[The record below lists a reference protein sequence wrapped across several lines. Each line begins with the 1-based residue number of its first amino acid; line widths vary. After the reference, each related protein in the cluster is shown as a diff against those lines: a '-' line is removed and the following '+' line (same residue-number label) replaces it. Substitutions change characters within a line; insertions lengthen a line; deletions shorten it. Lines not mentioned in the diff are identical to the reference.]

1 LKQHNPAYRFVISLI
16 FLLFIGGWNAVSA
29 QYWTPQ
35 NIQDRYKTGMV
46 IRNYRELVLVK
57 ENLKQYIHIE
67 RLRIDG
73 DVDVNTVTQLVAK
86 MPWVDELQLI
96 RFQGILSDVDLKN
109 LEWVPSI
116 YLYVP
121 KDREDALLLNDQ
133 WKNISNITLQFQEV
147 PEQWDFLK
155 DWKNCQS
162 LTVLASLNKTDA
174 QNLIQQVVVSIPQIQ
189 RLGVSL
195 STIKHLPNSV
205 KNLNHLKE
213 LSVINS
219 ADVEIRN
226 PDASGTQMN
235 NSDVLMGLVYNE
247 LGRETIPIEVKTKH
261 VAVSRGG
268 SNSQNDK
275 SILNNFEAGVVE
287 MPIFVPFHYIAA
299 EPILLASDLK
309 YIYELY
315 PNSPKDPNISW
326 LTEENSTV
334 DFAEFTLLNRQKL
347 SAKYGI
353 QKQTFVNDYN
363 DGIYEFEGKS
373 DKDET
378 FFGEGKWAVLIP
390 KNSLISKGRLQQIQ
404 NQISKSENLTSASVQ
419 SLIEKSA
426 WKNDYRLIVKTSQS
440 PERNAALGKSFQY
453 DSSGKLF
460 LLDAGVW
467 FEISATSLGGDIPL
481 DIRPGY
487 FAQINYQA
495 SVRDSSRF
503 YAYNIPR
510 KKWVNYYDYDYDFE
524 DDFVSKID
532 FYQFNAGSNTS
543 IKHSETPVLNLDE
556 MFETAGF
563 HYVLSPTESK
573 TQLNPIKG
581 NYVIKSAS
589 PIGNNS
595 YPLFRGRSTVRV
607 RVLGQLKM
615 TDVVGIEIS
624 DVSAGK
630 LYPELKSLEGQV
642 FYIHTKASRK
652 YVIDFF
658 KSQRIIDVRIKKYG
672 ESPQLEFKT
681 DQSIIEISCLSYYN
695 LPTAIY
701 TDKEKIDL
709 QRKWDLNF
717 SQYQNRRILK
727 NQYWVNWRTGI
738 ENQRIAQASE
748 SVLGNSRLQPGMK
761 RGSFKIRSM
770 GEYVMAKPVALNP
783 THYLELVFC
792 DAGKIP
798 LKCTDVL
805 VVLEQPQ
812 SSIKLE
818 NPNKNATSATDAP
831 RYKLQ
836 INPKQITSI
845 LVKTQSGNVFYLTGD
860 AFRKL
865 NLADNTISYVS
876 MQPLP
881 DKVYNSEILANQL
894 GIKQKKTKPAPSSK

>member
-1 LKQHNPAYRFVISLI
+1 M
-16 FLLFIGGWNAVSA
+16 FLFGGWNTVCA
-29 QYWTPQ
+29 QYWSPQ

-116 YLYVP
+116 YLFVP

-133 WKNISNITLQFQEV
+133 WKSISNITLQFQEV

-162 LTVLASLNKTDA
+162 LTILASLNKTDA
-174 QNLIQQVVVSIPQIQ
+174 YNMMQQVVVSIPQIQ
-189 RLGVSL
+189 RLGISL
-195 STIKHLPNSV
+195 SSVKHLPISV
-205 KNLNHLKE
+205 KKLSHLKE
-213 LSVINS
+213 LSVINA

-226 PDASGTQMN
+226 SDAMGTQMN
-235 NSDVLMGLVYNE
+235 NSDVLMGLVYTE
-247 LGRETIPIEVKTKH
+247 LGRETIPIEVRSKI
-261 VAVSRGG
+261 VSVTRGG
-268 SNSQNDK
+268 SRGENNSSDSK
-275 SILNNFEAGVVE
+275 NNSSNIEAGE
-287 MPIFVPFHYIAA
+287 IHIPIFVPFHYIAA
-299 EPILLASDLK
+299 EPRLLASDLK
-309 YIYELY
+309 YIYELF

-334 DFAEFTLLNRQKL
+334 DFAEFVDLNRQKL
-347 SAKYGI
+347 SVKYGI
-353 QKQTFVNDYN
+353 QNQTFVNDYN

-373 DKDET
+373 DKDES
-378 FFGEGKWAVLIP
+378 FFGEGKWTVMIP
-390 KNSLISKGRLQQIQ
+390 KMSLISKQRLQQIKSQ
-404 NQISKSENLTSASVQ
+404 DSKTGNSNSTNIQ
-419 SLIEKSA
+419 SILEKSA
-426 WKNDYRLIVKTSQS
+426 WKMDYRLIVKTSQS

-467 FEISATSLGGDIPL
+467 FEVTATSLSGDVEL
-481 DIRPGY
+481 EIRPGY

-510 KKWVNYYDYDYDFE
+510 NKWVNYYDYDYEFD
-524 DDFVSKID
+524 DDFISKID
-532 FYQFNAGSNTS
+532 FYQFNGGANTS
-543 IKHSETPVLNLDE
+543 VKHSETPVLSMDE

-563 HYVLSPTESK
+563 HYVLSPVESK
-573 TQLNPIKG
+573 TILNPIKG
-581 NYVIKSAS
+581 NYIQKTAVAV
-589 PIGNNS
+589 GNNS

-607 RVLGQLKM
+607 RVLGLLKM

-630 LYPELKSLEGQV
+630 FYPELKSFEGQI

-652 YVIDFF
+652 YVVDFF
-658 KSQRIIDVRIKKYG
+658 KSLRIIDVRIKKYG
-672 ESPQLEFKT
+672 EKPQLEFKT
-681 DQSIIEISCLSYYN
+681 DQNIIEISCMSYVD
-695 LPTAIY
+695 LPTANY
-701 TDKEKIDL
+701 TEKEKMDL

-717 SQYQNRRILK
+717 AQYQNRRILK

-738 ENQRIAQASE
+738 ENQRIVQATE

-770 GEYVMAKPVALNP
+770 GEFVIAKPVAQNP

-818 NPNKNATSATDAP
+818 NPNKNSTSATDAP

-845 LVKTQSGNVFYLTGD
+845 LVKTQSGNVYYLTGD

-865 NLADNTISYVS
+865 NLADNSISYIS

-881 DKVYNSEILANQL
+881 DKVYTSEILANQL
-894 GIKQKKTKPAPSSK
+894 GIKQKKIKPAPSSK

>member
-1 LKQHNPAYRFVISLI
+1 MSRSIRLLISIFL
-16 FLLFIGGWNAVSA
+16 FLLFGGWHFASA
-29 QYWTPQ
+29 QYWSPQ
-35 NIQDRYKTGMV
+35 NIQDRYKTGLV
-46 IRNYRELVLVK
+46 IRNYRELVMVK
-57 ENLKQYIHIE
+57 DNLKRYIHIE
-67 RLRIDG
+67 RVRIDG
-73 DVDVNTVTQLVAK
+73 EVDVNTVAQLVAK

-96 RFQGILSDVDLKN
+96 KFQGIISDVDLKN

-116 YLYVP
+116 YLFVP

-133 WKNISNITLQFQEV
+133 WKSISNITLQFQEV
-147 PEQWDFLK
+147 PEQWEFLK

-189 RLGVSL
+189 RFGVSL
-195 STIKHLPNSV
+195 STVKHLPPSV
-205 KNLNHLKE
+205 KNLNNLKE
-213 LSVINS
+213 LTVINA

-226 PDASGTQMN
+226 ADAVGTQMN
-235 NSDVLMGLVYNE
+235 NSEALMGLVYTE
-247 LGRETIPIEVKTKH
+247 LGRETIPIEVRTKN
-261 VAVSRGG
+261 VSVSRGG

-275 SILNNFEAGVVE
+275 SVINNFEVGEIV
-287 MPIFVPFHYIAA
+287 MPIFVPFHYVAA
-299 EPILLASDLK
+299 EPKLLASDLK
-309 YIYELY
+309 YIYDLF

-373 DKDET
+373 DKDES
-378 FFGEGKWAVLIP
+378 FFGEGKWAVMIP
-390 KNSLISKGRLQQIQ
+390 KNSLISKGQLKQIQ
-404 NQISKSENLTSASVQ
+404 NKVANSGSMSSATVQ
-419 SLIEKSA
+419 SLFEKAA

-453 DSSGKLF
+453 DSSGKMY

-467 FEISATSLGGDIPL
+467 FEITATSLGGDIPL

-495 SVRDSSRF
+495 AVRDSSRF
-503 YAYNIPR
+503 YAFNIPR
-510 KKWVNYYDYDYDFE
+510 NKWVNYYDYDYEFD
-524 DDFVSKID
+524 DDFISKID
-532 FYQFNAGSNTS
+532 FYQFNGWANTS
-543 IKHSETPVLNLDE
+543 IKHSETAVLNLDE
-556 MFETAGF
+556 IFETAGY
-563 HYVLSPTESK
+563 HYLLSPAESK

-581 NYVIKSAS
+581 NYIQKSVIAA
-589 PIGNNS
+589 GNNS
-595 YPLFRGRSTVRV
+595 FPLFRGRSTVRV

-624 DVSAGK
+624 DISAGK
-630 LYPELKSLEGQV
+630 FYPELKSFEGQT
-642 FYIHTKASRK
+642 FYINTKASRK

-672 ESPQLEFKT
+672 ENPHLEFKT
-681 DQSIIEISCLSYYN
+681 DQSIIDISCLSYYN

-701 TDKEKIDL
+701 TDKEKIDM
-709 QRKWDLNF
+709 QKKWDFNF
-717 SQYQNRRILK
+717 NQYQNRRNLK
-727 NQYWVNWRTGI
+727 NQYWVNWRTGV
-738 ENQRIAQASE
+738 ENQRIAQTNE

-770 GEYVMAKPVALNP
+770 GEFVMAKPVAVNA
-783 THYLELVFC
+783 THYFEMVFC
-792 DAGKIP
+792 DEGKIP

-818 NPNKNATSATDAP
+818 NPNKHATFSTDAP

-845 LVKTQSGNVFYLTGD
+845 LVKTQSGNVYYLTGD

-865 NLADNTISYVS
+865 NLADNSISFVS

-894 GIKQKKTKPAPSSK
+894 GIKQKKTKPATAPASK